1 MLKIGLT
8 GGIGSGKSKVA
19 DWLAQWGATV
29 IDTDVL
35 AHQLTAPAGAALSQ
49 IVQQFGP
56 QMLDSQGA
64 LDRAQMR
71 AHVFANPQARR
82 QLEAILHPLIQ
93 AEALAQIKA
102 AQGCYVVAVIPL
114 LVESGHWNHYF
125 DQICVVD
132 CDEPTQ
138 IKRVQARSGL
148 AVEQI
153 KQIMKAQATRAQRLA
168 AADVVITNDGQ
179 TNLDQLKQQVLQA
192 HQQWCAGRHYARAA
206 SSPSSG
212 CR

>member
-19 DWLAQWGATV
+19 DWLAEWGATV
-29 IDTDVL
+29 VDTDAL
-35 AHQLTAPAGAALSQ
+35 AHQLTAPGGAALPQ
-49 IVQQFGP
+49 IVQEFGP
-56 QMLDSQGA
+56 QILDSQGA

-71 AHVFANPQARR
+71 ARVFAEPKARQR
-82 QLEAILHPLIQ
+82 LEGILHPLIRAQ
-93 AEALAQIKA
+93 TLAQVEA
-102 AQGCYVVAVIPL
+102 AQGCYAVAVIPL
-114 LVESGHWNHYF
+114 LVESGHWVEYF

-153 KQIMKAQATRAQRLA
+153 KQIMNAQATRAQRLQ

-179 TNLDQLKQQVLQA
+179 TNIDQLKQQVQQA
-192 HQQWCAGRHYARAA
+192 HQQWCAARNSVRAVPT
-206 SSPSSG
+206 PS
-212 CR
+212 